1 MANTATMTLID
12 GLRFTAE
19 TGSGHRVEL
28 DSRTD
33 DAPLAAPSPM
43 ELQLVA
49 LGGCTAMDVI
59 SILRKMRQEV
69 KEYTLQLTGERAS
82 EHPKV
87 YTTID
92 VVHRL
97 RGRGIAEDSVRRAIQ
112 LTIERYCPVFNML
125 YPKVDIRELY
135 TIEDA
140 TSGAT
145 VEGVVARAD

>member
-12 GLRFTAE
+12 GLRFTAQ

-33 DAPLAAPSPM
+33 DTPLAAPSPM

-59 SILRKMRQEV
+59 SILRKMRQDV
-69 KEYTLQLTGERAS
+69 AEYTLELTGERAS

-87 YTTID
+87 YTTVD

-97 RGRGIAEDSVRRAIQ
+97 RGTGIAEDSVRRAIE

-125 YPKVDIRELY
+125 YPRVAIRELY
-135 TIEDA
+135 VIEDA
-140 TSGAT
+140 SNRAT
-145 VEGVVARAD
+145 IEGVVTRAD